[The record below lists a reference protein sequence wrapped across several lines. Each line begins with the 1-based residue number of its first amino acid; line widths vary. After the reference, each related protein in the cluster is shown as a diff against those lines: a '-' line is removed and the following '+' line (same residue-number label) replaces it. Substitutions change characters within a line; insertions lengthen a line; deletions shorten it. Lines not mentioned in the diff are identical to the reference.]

1 LLLALGVEVLTE
13 EIIRLE
19 GVSKKFGD
27 NFALKNINLSIKEGE
42 TLGIIGVSGSG
53 KSVLIHLIRGYK
65 DYEPTEGRVI
75 YILTICPEC
84 YWVDSPSKDGQNC
97 PRCGERLKK
106 RETDIWKLEDR
117 ELASAIRKKVGIMLQ
132 RTFALFSEKS
142 SLENVM
148 EAIISSETESR
159 ISVGTTTRR
168 DMIEKAEYSNNVAN
182 RAMELLK
189 AVNLGH
195 RILTIAR
202 DLSGGE
208 KQRVILA
215 RQIAIDPVL
224 LLADEPTGTL
234 DPENTRII
242 LDTLRKYIKNAGKT
256 MILTSHIPEVV
267 RELSDR
273 VLWLH
278 KGEIL
283 AEGNPEELIQKFL
296 AQVSEEEIRD
306 EFKFEREIL
315 KLKDVKKYYYSVSR
329 GVVKAVD
336 GVSFEVKE
344 GEIFGILGPSGSG
357 KTTLS
362 RIIVG
367 IAEITGGEVYIR
379 IGDEWI
385 DMRTPG
391 ISGRGRAMPYIGI
404 LHQEYSLYPH
414 RTVLDNLTDCISLDL
429 PSEFARIRA
438 LDILTGIGFSEA
450 EAEVIMT
457 KYPDELSEGQ
467 RHRVALAQVMIR
479 EPRILLL
486 DEPSGTMDPVTKLE
500 VARTLKRIRE
510 EFGTTILIIS
520 HDLQFTKLTCDRVA
534 LMLQGRLEGVGTPEE
549 MIQRLQELELRMT
562 CSVEVAATTEEEMIE
577 KMDRG
582 GSCGA

>member
-1 LLLALGVEVLTE
+1 MAG

-27 NFALKNINLSIKEGE
+27 NLALKNINLTIKEGE

-65 DYEPTEGRVI
+65 DYEPSEGRVI
-75 YILTICPEC
+75 YIVSICPSC
-84 YWVDSPSKDGQNC
+84 YWVDLPSRDGQAC
-97 PRCGERLKK
+97 PRCGEKLER
-106 RETDIWKLEDR
+106 REIDIWKIEDK
-117 ELASAIRKKVGIMLQ
+117 ELASAIRRKVGIMLQ

-142 SLENVM
+142 ALENVM
-148 EAIISSETESR
+148 EAIVTSETETR
-159 ISVGTTTRR
+159 ISVGATRR
-168 DMIEKAEYSNNVAN
+168 MDLLEKAEYSNNLAN

-195 RILTIAR
+195 RVLTIAR

-215 RQIAIDPVL
+215 RQIALNPIL

-242 LDTLRKYIKNAGKT
+242 LDALRRYIKNAGKT
-256 MILTSHIPEVV
+256 MVLTSHIPEVV
-267 RELSDR
+267 KELSDR

-283 AEGNPEELIQKFL
+283 AEGDPEELIKKFL
-296 AQVSEEEIRD
+296 AQISEEEIRA
-306 EFKFEREIL
+306 EIRLEKEIL
-315 KLKDVKKYYYSVSR
+315 RLKDVKKYYYSVSR

-362 RIIVG
+362 RIIAG
-367 IAEITGGEVYIR
+367 IADVTGGEVYVR

-391 ISGRGRAMPYIGI
+391 ITGRGRATPYIGI

-438 LDILTGIGFSEA
+438 IDILTGIGFSEEEA
-450 EAEVIMT
+450 EAILT
-457 KYPDELSEGQ
+457 KFPDELSEGQ

-479 EPRILLL
+479 EPRILIL
-486 DEPSGTMDPVTKLE
+486 DEPSGTMDPVTKVE
-500 VARTLKRIRE
+500 VAKTLKKVRE
-510 EFGTTILIIS
+510 EFRTTILIIS
-520 HDLQFTKLTCDRVA
+520 HDMQFTKLTCDRVA
-534 LMLQGRLEGVGTPEE
+534 IMLNGRLEGIGTPDE
-549 MIQRLQELELRMT
+549 MIRRLTELELKFT
-562 CSVEVAATTEEEMIE
+562 SSIEVTATTEEEGMIE
-577 KMDRG
+577 KLDRS
-582 GSCGA
+582 GSCGL

>member
-1 LLLALGVEVLTE
+1 MAD

-19 GVSKKFGD
+19 GISKKFGD
-27 NFALKNINLSIKEGE
+27 HFALKKINLSIKEGE

-75 YILTICPEC
+75 YILSICPNC
-84 YWVDSPSKDGQNC
+84 YWVDLPSKDGQSC
-97 PRCGERLKK
+97 PRCGEILKK
-106 RETDIWKLEDR
+106 REIDIWRVEDK

-142 SLENVM
+142 ALENVM
-148 EAIISSETESR
+148 EAIISSETETR
-159 ISVGTTTRR
+159 IAFGTTRR
-168 DMIEKAEYSNNVAN
+168 LEILEKAAYSNNVVN

-215 RQIAIDPVL
+215 RQIAIEPIL

-234 DPENTRII
+234 DPDNTRLI
-242 LDTLRKYIKNAGKT
+242 LETLRRYIKNAKKT
-256 MILTSHIPEVV
+256 MVLTSHIPEVIK
-267 RELSDR
+267 ELADR
-273 VLWLH
+273 VVWLED
-278 KGEIL
+278 GEIV
-283 AEGNPEELIQKFL
+283 AEGRPEDLIQKFL
-296 AQVSEEEIRD
+296 SQVSAEKIKA
-306 EFKFEREIL
+306 EFKLEEDIL
-315 KLKDVKKYYYSVSR
+315 RLKDVKKYYYSVSR

-362 RIIVG
+362 RIIAG
-367 IAEITGGEVYIR
+367 IADVTAGEVFVR
-379 IGDEWI
+379 IGDEWV

-391 ISGRGRAMPYIGI
+391 ITGRGRATPYIGI

-438 LDILTGIGFSEA
+438 VDILTSIGFDEQEA
-450 EAEVIMT
+450 ESILM
-457 KYPDELSEGQ
+457 KFPDELSEGQ

-479 EPRILLL
+479 EPRILIL
-486 DEPSGTMDPVTKLE
+486 DEPSGTMDPITKVE
-500 VARTLKRIRE
+500 VANTLNKVRE
-510 EFGTTILIIS
+510 EFKTTILIIS
-520 HDLQFTKLTCDRVA
+520 HDMHFTKLTCDRVA
-534 LMLQGRLEGVGTPEE
+534 LMLSGKLQGIGSPEE
-549 MIQRLQELELRMT
+549 IIKKLVEIELRFAE
-562 CSVEVAATTEEEMIE
+562 SLEVTATTEESGMLE
-577 KMDRG
+577 KADRG
-582 GSCGA
+582 GCGVG